1 MSVHGKNIP
10 QFYITPPQPCPYLKG
25 LFERKIFTHL
35 IGDGAKELNN
45 SLSQGGFRRSQNI
58 AYRPACEECN
68 ACTSVRVIVDEF
80 NPTKSFKRTIRRNI
94 DIIAEM
100 KTPTPT
106 SENYSIFRDYI
117 DQRHTAGGMTDMT
130 VLDFA
135 AMIEDTFVNT
145 RLIEY
150 RLKSDNPLDPDG
162 GSKGELVAAALSDIM
177 EDGLSMIY
185 SFFNPSYTDRGLGT
199 YMVLDHIERT
209 RKMGLPFLYLGY
221 WVQGSAKMN
230 YKSRFSPQERLDTTG
245 WHRVQG

>member
-1 MSVHGKNIP
+1 MSAHGKNIP
-10 QFYITPPQPCPYLKG
+10 QFYITPPQPCPYLNG
-25 LFERKIFTHL
+25 QFERKIFTHL
-35 IGDGAKELNN
+35 IGDGAKELND

-80 NPTKSFKRTIRRNI
+80 QLTRSFKRTIQRNT
-94 DIIAEM
+94 DIMAEM
-100 KTPTPT
+100 KAPLPT

-130 VLDFA
+130 ALDFA
-135 AMIEDTFVNT
+135 AMVEDTFVNT

-150 RLKSDNPLDPDG
+150 RLKPERPLDHPNPG
-162 GSKGELVAAALSDIM
+162 EGELVAAALSDIM

-185 SFFNPSYTDRGLGT
+185 SFFNPHYNNRGLGT
-199 YMVLDHIERT
+199 YMVLDHIERA

-230 YKSRFSPQERLDTTG
+230 YKSRFAPQERLDTTG
-245 WHRVQG
+245 WHRDQN